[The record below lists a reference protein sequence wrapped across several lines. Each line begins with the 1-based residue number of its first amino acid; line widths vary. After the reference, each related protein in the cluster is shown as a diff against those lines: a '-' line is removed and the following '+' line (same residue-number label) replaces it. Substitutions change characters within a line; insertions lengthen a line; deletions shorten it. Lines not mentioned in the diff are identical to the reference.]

1 MSAATRTT
9 PSFLRGM
16 QGIYPPSSSSKLWKN
31 PWYILASVAFSAA
44 NEPEG
49 VPIVF
54 QYALQGVEGKDRITL
69 ARKTRDAIFKSG
81 ELKEREVLRDTS
93 KSIAAHAASG
103 KAFFEELYGNTAI
116 EVQGLLD
123 RVYPNFG
130 YGLTYSFYLSLQNQ
144 QVLTALE
151 TSYTLLAALISKS
164 IGI

>member
-54 QYALQGVEGKDRITL
+54 HLMTL
-69 ARKTRDAIFKSG
+69 DSVMPE